1 MSLISR
7 RELIAS
13 VAVRYGQA
21 SREEQHQI
29 LTQFVAA
36 TGYHRKYAIALL
48 NHSPSLE
55 GISVRERRPRQ
66 YGQEV
71 EAALIELWEVA
82 NRICSKRLVPF
93 LPALIE
99 AVEGHGHLELS
110 TEVREKL
117 LSISPTT
124 VDRLLHR
131 VRLGTSAG
139 GLSTTRRGRLLK
151 HQIPIRTFA
160 EWDEVK
166 PGFFE
171 ADLVAHCGGS
181 LTGSYLYSLVL
192 TDVASGWIEC
202 VALLVRDQRV
212 VVEAFEATRH
222 RLPMPLLGLDTDNGG
237 EFINQ
242 TLIDYCQSSNITF
255 TRARPYPKNDQCHVE
270 QKNGSV
276 VRRWV
281 GYERF
286 EGVEA
291 CRVLASLYEKL
302 RLYINY
308 FQPSVKLTEKTRI
321 GSHVTKRYDRA
332 QTPCQRLLNS
342 AEVNETVKTALRAE
356 SSALDPMGL
365 LAEIERLQDRL
376 WQLAQPTLP
385 APETATIEPSAPPAK
400 SVAESQ
406 DSLLPIVFKA
416 LGTQLR
422 RGQANRQYR
431 HSPRPKRPRT
441 WRTRKDPFAAVGEEL
456 KIHLAQRPEL
466 TAKELLEWVQSRYPG
481 QYTPGQLRTLHRR
494 VKAWREQQAIDLL
507 TPFLR
512 KVAPTDIAE
521 QGLVEGR
528 VCKELTM
535 ARRLARLW

>member
-13 VAVRYGQA
+13 VAGRYGQA
-21 SREEQHQI
+21 SREEQHPI
-29 LTQFVAA
+29 LTQFVAT

-48 NHSPSLE
+48 NHPPSLE
-55 GISVRERRPRQ
+55 GISVRDHRPRQ
-66 YGQEV
+66 YDQEV

-110 TEVREKL
+110 PEVRTKL
-117 LSISPTT
+117 LSLSPAT

-139 GLSTTRRGRLLK
+139 GLSTTRRGTLLK
-151 HQIPIRTFA
+151 HQIPVRTFA
-160 EWDEVK
+160 EWGEVK

-181 LTGSYLYSLVL
+181 LTGSYLHSLVL

-202 VALLVRDQRV
+202 NALLVRDQRV
-212 VVEAFEATRH
+212 VVEAFEATRQ
-222 RLPMPLLGLDTDNGG
+222 RLIFPLLGLDTDNGS

-242 TLIDYCQSSNITF
+242 TLIDYCQGSSITF
-255 TRARPYPKNDQCHVE
+255 TRARPYRKNDQCPVE

-291 CRVLASLYEKL
+291 CRVLTSLYEKR

-308 FQPSVKLTEKTRI
+308 FQPSVKLLEKTRR

-332 QTPCQRLLNS
+332 QTPCQRLLDS
-342 AEVNETVKTALRAE
+342 AEVNETIKAALQAE
-356 SSALDPMGL
+356 LSVLDPVGL

-376 WQLAQPTLP
+376 WQLAQPIVD
-385 APETATIEPSAPPAK
+385 ASESSATSPTSTSIAPSA
-400 SVAESQ
+400 AEGEDGSIA
-406 DSLLPIVFKA
+406 LVLKA
-416 LGTQLR
+416 LGSQLR
-422 RGQANRQYR
+422 GERSNRQYR

-441 WRTRKDPFAAVGEEL
+441 WRTRKDPFAAVWEEL
-456 KIHLAQRPEL
+456 KTHLAQHPEL
-466 TAKELLEWVQSRYPG
+466 TAKELLEWVQLRYPG

-512 KVAPTDIAE
+512 KVAPTDTAE
-521 QGLVEGR
+521 QGLVETQKQALL
-528 VCKELTM
+528 VEH
-535 ARRLARLW
+535 